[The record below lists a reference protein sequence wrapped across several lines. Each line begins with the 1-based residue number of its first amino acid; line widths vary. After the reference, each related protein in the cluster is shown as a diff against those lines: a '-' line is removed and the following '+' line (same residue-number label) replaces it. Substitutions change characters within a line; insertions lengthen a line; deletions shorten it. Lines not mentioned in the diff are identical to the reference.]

1 MNKPSRRTYSSESLA
16 GLSCVISEAC
26 KNGCTDLLK
35 RYHNQLIHRVLVLST
50 LIIETTSMALRTD
63 VASTS
68 EPGVERHEDP
78 QALLPRRSDPGT
90 QTLAP
95 GNAYESDTCSNNDG
109 NKCRELLPSTREK
122 AFGMPVFVTP
132 QPDVGPTMSRD
143 VSSAVTVNISDITS
157 SNTAPS
163 LPRIVSSTKCFVKG
177 ELLGARGCGSSSGVM
192 YPIGMRE
199 MGSLF
204 VQDEALTDEE
214 IRATLSLVA
223 QAGSKDKKRQELQHP
238 YYELLRVRSCELAA
252 SVSTTWS
259 PHSIENE
266 GRCVHAGCFTKSIYA
281 RHPTSNEETVTAMV
295 IPQKFIKGCRQRN
308 VRGTSHQRRLLAV
321 STLASTPAKSQY
333 IKNDQNEQR
342 SAVLSKSKIT
352 AKATEEAKVAAAKA
366 NEEGESVLTIVWHP
380 VTPSVDSGGGV
391 HCTRFV
397 EGEGSQPKC
406 DKKQLLYGG
415 EYSGRRG

>member
-1 MNKPSRRTYSSESLA
+1 
-16 GLSCVISEAC
+16 
-26 KNGCTDLLK
+26 
-35 RYHNQLIHRVLVLST
+35 
-50 LIIETTSMALRTD
+50 
-63 VASTS
+63 
-68 EPGVERHEDP
+68 
-78 QALLPRRSDPGT
+78 
-90 QTLAP
+90 
-95 GNAYESDTCSNNDG
+95 
-109 NKCRELLPSTREK
+109 
-122 AFGMPVFVTP
+122 
-132 QPDVGPTMSRD
+132 
-143 VSSAVTVNISDITS
+143 
-157 SNTAPS
+157 
-163 LPRIVSSTKCFVKG
+163 
-177 ELLGARGCGSSSGVM
+177 M

-406 DKKQLLYGG
+406 DKNNSCMG
-415 EYSGRRG
+415 ENTLGEEDKLMGEEDAAQFVLRTEEHVYTLHYRVPLSTQRKEANDKHTIGRGNVSPIRISLVSSPSL